1 MTYEELLI
9 DFEQNVSD
17 YFDTDV
23 VLLLLNIAEA
33 ERKTIEK
40 YTLTSTQ
47 YLCEGWRIFCSC
59 VRDNIYNKWLET
71 FTGHN
76 PKMKK
81 DYEHDGA
88 EYLLEMIN
96 QLWRYMERRYQ
107 KEFL

>member
-33 ERKTIEK
+33 EREYIESH
-40 YTLTSTQ
+40 TLTSTQ
-47 YLCEGWRIFCSC
+47 YPCEGWRIFCSC

-71 FTGHN
+71 FTDGAQS
-76 PKMKK
+76 K

-88 EYLLEMIN
+88 GYLLEMIN
-96 QLWRYMERRYQ
+96 QLWRYMERKYQ